1 MKNEEFYQQWIALM
15 HQQNALM
22 ERIAIAL
29 ERMAPDGGAPNLQ
42 KSIEEFKSFNWASIG
57 AKVVQTDQYGPAI
70 VEWGGKQF
78 TRRSPQNKF
87 SAAIWFSRGTGEKDS
102 EGRTIYERL
111 ISFKVL
117 EGADP
122 LSAKAAMH
130 LVN

>member
-1 MKNEEFYQQWIALM
+1 MKNEEFYQQWIGLM

-29 ERMAPDGGAPNLQ
+29 ERMAPDSGAPNLQ
-42 KSIEEFKSFNWASIG
+42 KPIEEYKGFNWAAIG
-57 AKVVQTDQYGPAI
+57 ARVVQSDQYGPAI

-87 SAAIWFSRGTGEKDS
+87 SAAIWFSRSTGAKDG

-122 LSAKAAMH
+122 VSAKAAVH
-130 LVN
+130 LN

>member
-1 MKNEEFYQQWIALM
+1 MKNEEFYERWLLLQQ
-15 HQQNALM
+15 QQTALM

-29 ERMAPDGGAPNLQ
+29 ERMAPDDGAPNLQ
-42 KSIEEFKSFNWASIG
+42 KSIEEFKGFDWPSIG
-57 AKVVQTDQYGPAI
+57 ARVVQSDQYGPAI

-87 SAAIWFSRGTGEKDS
+87 SAAIWFSRSTGVKDS
-102 EGRTIYERL
+102 EGRPIYERL

-122 LSAKAAMH
+122 VSAKAAQH
-130 LVN
+130 LN